1 MAAYGTV
8 NHCASVGVPQYLT
21 ACLDGKLVVWRWLLL
36 LLVSAFA
43 SGSDPIVLLM
53 HPPGTE
59 QPVLQDVLMAVQSR
73 HKVRLLLSR
82 RLLASPRRGLQLW
95 VLLPWVSP
103 VLLHKHNCSGA
114 PDAFLSLKSC

>member
-1 MAAYGTV
+1 M
-8 NHCASVGVPQYLT
+8 
-21 ACLDGKLVVWRWLLL
+21 VWRWLLL
-36 LLVSAFA
+36 ASPFA
-43 SGSDPIVLLM
+43 SGSDPNMLLL

-59 QPVLQDVLMAVQSR
+59 QLVLQDVLMAVQSR

-114 PDAFLSLKSC
+114 APDAFLSLKSC